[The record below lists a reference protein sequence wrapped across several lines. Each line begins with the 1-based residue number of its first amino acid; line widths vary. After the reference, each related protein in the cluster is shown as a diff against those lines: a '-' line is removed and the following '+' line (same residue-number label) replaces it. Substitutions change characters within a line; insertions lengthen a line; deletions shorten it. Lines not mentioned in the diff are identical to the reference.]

1 MKTIGLCMI
10 VKDASPVI
18 RRCLESVRPLVDYA
32 LIVDTG
38 STDGTERIARK
49 YFFEAGLPG
58 QVVHEPWRDFG
69 YNRSFALAK
78 LREKPEIDY
87 ALVMDADDTLAL
99 GNGFDVPKFK
109 EGLDKDIYALEIRSQ
124 EHRFTRGQILSNRA
138 EFAYRGVLHECI
150 WAPRPMSAGMA
161 AGLRIEAREEGGR
174 SRNPQK
180 YREDALLLEKAMET
194 EADEFLRA
202 RYMFY
207 IGESWRCAGER
218 EKALL
223 AYLRRAD
230 VGAFRPE
237 AAASLNH
244 AAKLKEELGYSATD
258 IIGTYLMAYE
268 ADPARAEPLHG
279 AMDYC
284 RRTNK
289 PYQGYLI
296 GKYAI
301 TIPEPIGTIFIVPEV
316 YAYGVLEE
324 FSVLA
329 FRSGHFRESV
339 DAIEKLLAEGKIPE
353 ESRERLRE
361 NARVA
366 GENLARIAAAQAP
379 ASGVAR

>member
-10 VKDASPVI
+10 VKDEAAVI
-18 RRCLESVRPLVDYA
+18 LRCLKSVRPLIDRA

-38 STDGTERIARK
+38 STDGTDRIVQK
-49 YFFEAGLPG
+49 YLFETGLPG

-69 YNRSFALAK
+69 HNRSFALAK
-78 LREKPEIDY
+78 LRERPEIDY
-87 ALVMDADDTLAL
+87 ALVMDADDTLVLAD
-99 GNGFDVPKFK
+99 GFDVPKFK
-109 EGLDKDIYALEIRSQ
+109 ESLDQEIYAVEIRSQ
-124 EHRFTRGQILSNRA
+124 EHRFTRGQIMSNRV
-138 EFAYRGVLHECI
+138 EFAYKGVLHEYV
-150 WAPRPMSAGMA
+150 WAPRQISGGIA
-161 AGLRIEAREEGGR
+161 AGLRIEARDEGGR

-180 YREDALLLEKAMET
+180 FRDDALLLEKAVDTET
-194 EADEFLRA
+194 DEFLRG

-207 IGESWRCAGER
+207 IGESWRCAGEK

-237 AAASLNH
+237 AAASLFY

-258 IIGTYLMAYE
+258 IIGTYLNAYE
-268 ADPARAEPLHG
+268 ADPRCAEPLHG

-284 RRTNK
+284 RKTNK
-289 PYQGYLI
+289 PHQGYLI

-301 TIPEPIGTIFIVPEV
+301 TIPEPIGALFLVPAV
-316 YAYGVLEE
+316 YEYGVLEE

-329 FRSGHFRESV
+329 FRSGHFQDCV

-353 ESRERLRE
+353 DSRARLRE
-361 NARVA
+361 NARAA

-379 ASGVAR
+379 ALGAAR